1 MAENEPPAEAGQPAP
16 GAPAPPATSEART
29 EQLLAAILEQLRRG
43 QKTEMF
49 GEFSLLRVLAGI
61 LQVFVPFCLLLA
73 VWLLMRTERQDN
85 HVFLALG
92 FALVL
97 QLMALTFYL
106 MHGHR

>member
-1 MAENEPPAEAGQPAP
+1 MAEDDLPEEAGQETA
-16 GAPAPPATSEART
+16 GVPAPPGTPETNT
-29 EQLLAAILEQLRRG
+29 EQLLAAILEQLRRM

-73 VWLLMRTERQDN
+73 LWLLMRTERQDN

-97 QLMALTFYL
+97 QLMALTFYI